1 MTELKQIFS
10 TLPNPENQY
19 VTYQNFLS
27 PRRNFHAVHA
37 EQLFEAHQEE
47 IMQIVRKEL
56 FDYLNDE
63 ALCNDEEDMFPRR
76 SFLTGEWYVCELSSF
91 DNEPGI
97 FFAVQTAF
105 LGTDLGFPDDY
116 LGLEVLLY
124 YDETAGSFLPDSI
137 NSEAL

>member
-10 TLPNPENQY
+10 TLPNPQNQY

-27 PRRNFHAVHA
+27 PRRNFHDVHA
-37 EQLFEAHQEE
+37 EQLFEAHQAE
-47 IMQIVRKEL
+47 IMQTVRKEL
-56 FDYLNDE
+56 SDYLSDE
-63 ALCNDEEDMFPRR
+63 DLCNDEEDMFPRR
-76 SFLTGEWYVCELSSF
+76 SVLTGEWYVAELESF

-97 FFAVQTAF
+97 FFAVHTAF
-105 LGTDLGFPDDY
+105 LGMDLGYPDDY